1 MNGTAYDPA
10 LALARQSLY
19 QFLSVSL
26 MDPRTGVWDSLNR
39 LRDQS
44 LLADAAAVVA
54 DAGPSGLTEL
64 ARGELP
70 VSSLDPSLA
79 LARLPGSPSAFN
91 DCYEATFGLLVT
103 NSCPPYETEYIPEKL
118 TFQRSNALAD
128 IAGYYRAFGFTVS
141 SRQPER
147 PDHLA
152 IELEFMALVIGLEHQ
167 AASCDPH
174 SEDRE
179 TVCREAQATFLRDHL
194 AWWVPAWARLLSREH
209 PDSFYAA
216 VGNLV
221 AAFLPVE
228 RSLLGVA
235 ASSSAPEPAPIE
247 RPELCEGCE
256 IA

>member
-1 MNGTAYDPA
+1 MHETAYDPA
-10 LALARQSLY
+10 LALARQALY

-44 LLADAAAVVA
+44 FLADAAALVA
-54 DAGPSGLTEL
+54 DAGSSDTAEL

-70 VSSLDPSLA
+70 ASSLDPSLA
-79 LARLPGSPSAFN
+79 LARLPDSPEKFN

-152 IELEFMALVIGLEHQ
+152 MELEFMALVIRLEIE
-167 AASCDPH
+167 AASCDPRH
-174 SEDRE
+174 DDRE
-179 TVCREAQATFLRDHL
+179 AVCREAQAAFLRDHL
-194 AWWVPAWARLLSREH
+194 AWWVPAWARLLSREQ

-216 VGNLV
+216 VGNLA
-221 AAFLPVE
+221 AAFMPAE
-228 RSLLGVA
+228 RYRLGVA
-235 ASSSAPEPAPIE
+235 PFSSEPEPTPIE
-247 RPELCEGCE
+247 RLEMCEGCE